1 MYDPATKEFSEKLY
15 EDGTYDVGGFTG
27 GCRPGGSISANVN
40 KKTNKLRSLT
50 YAADKP
56 VTIYFDD
63 ESNAVNDEVDD
74 EDKEGF
80 SSRQL
85 IESLQSLFPNDW
97 VRVTTSDQNNTK
109 GVFLVYNSNNPG
121 DYYYFDLL
129 KGQVFM
135 LYQNN
140 PWLDRSNLSRKS
152 NTGYKTGKIKV
163 FLNGT
168 KAKVRR

>member
-1 MYDPATKEFSEKLY
+1 MSRSSFVPVALAGDGKWLVSGSKFDSSGNIIEDNDTNALYLYDPATKEFSEKLY

-80 SSRQL
+80 
-85 IESLQSLFPNDW
+85 LQDN
-97 VRVTTSDQNNTK
+97 
-109 GVFLVYNSNNPG
+109 
-121 DYYYFDLL
+121 
-129 KGQVFM
+129 
-135 LYQNN
+135 
-140 PWLDRSNLSRKS
+140 
-152 NTGYKTGKIKV
+152 
-163 FLNGT
+163 
-168 KAKVRR
+168 